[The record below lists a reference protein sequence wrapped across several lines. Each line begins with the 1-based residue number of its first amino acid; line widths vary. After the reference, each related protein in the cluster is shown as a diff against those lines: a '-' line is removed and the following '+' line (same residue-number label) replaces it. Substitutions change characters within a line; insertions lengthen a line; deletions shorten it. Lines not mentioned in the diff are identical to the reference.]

1 MTLRVLI
8 IGAGTGGLALAQA
21 LKKSGADV
29 SFTVFERDRTR
40 SDGLQGYRVGISPE
54 GARSLAACIPDDL
67 FSVFQGTA
75 AAAPDY
81 FNVLTEQL
89 RELVSIDGFGR
100 ASADGVAA
108 EYSVSRMTLRQLLLT
123 GLEDRVRFGR
133 RFSHY
138 VRNEEDG
145 TVTAHFADDDGGG
158 SSETG
163 DVLVGAEGT
172 NSPTRRQYLPH
183 AVVRESGLYGLG
195 AKAPLNDETRALLT
209 PRMMRGVT
217 MVQAPRGDSTIIH
230 VMEFPWDERHRPTPG
245 AVGGT
250 DAALVAAWPG
260 AHFDNTRDYVL
271 LGFGAHGD
279 RVPADVMAMDGDA
292 IHAFLRER
300 TAAWHPRLRRLF
312 ELSDPRTSF
321 ALSIRTTE
329 RVAPWTSTNVTL
341 LGDAIHTMTPG
352 LGVGA
357 NTALLDARILG
368 DQLVRAAGAG
378 GGAIAVVEA
387 VAGYEKEMHAY
398 AWERVEKSLERF
410 NKDDAI
416 YKPGLTG
423 WLAMTAMRSGLRLV
437 SAIPPLKRK
446 MAAQMDRQRG
456 QMEER
461 S

>member
-8 IGAGTGGLALAQA
+8 IGAGTGGLALAHL
-21 LKKSGADV
+21 LKKSTTNI
-29 SFTVFERDRTR
+29 SITVFERDRTR

-54 GARSLAACIPDDL
+54 GARSLAACVPPAL
-67 FSVFQGTA
+67 FTIFQRTA
-75 AAAPDY
+75 AATPDY
-81 FNVLTEQL
+81 FSMLTEQMQ
-89 RELVSIDGFGR
+89 ELLCLDGFSR

-123 GLEDRVRFGR
+123 GLEAEVQFGKH
-133 RFSHY
+133 FSHY
-138 VRNEEDG
+138 VRNEDDG
-145 TVTAHFADDDGGG
+145 TVTAHFTDG
-158 SSETG
+158 SAATG

-172 NSPTRRQYLPH
+172 NSPTRKQYLPQ
-183 AVVRESGLYGLG
+183 AVVKKSGLYGLG

-209 PRMMRGVT
+209 PQMLRGVT

-230 VMEFPWDERHRPTPG
+230 VMEFPWDAAHKPTAG
-245 AVGGT
+245 AIGGT
-250 DAALVAAWPG
+250 DAALLERWPG
-260 AHFDNTRDYVL
+260 AHFDNTRDYIL
-271 LGFGAHGD
+271 LGYGAHGD
-279 RVPADVMAMDGDA
+279 RVPSDIMNMDGAA
-292 IHAFLRER
+292 IHAFLLQQ
-300 TAAWHPRLRRLF
+300 TASWHPHLRRLF
-312 ELSDPRTSF
+312 ALADPSTCF
-321 ALSIRTTE
+321 ALDIRTTE

-341 LGDAIHTMTPG
+341 VGDAIHTMTPG

-368 DQLVRAAGAG
+368 DLLVRAAKGEMG
-378 GGAIAVVEA
+378 VVDAVG
-387 VAGYEKEMHAY
+387 GYETEMHEY

-423 WLAMTAMRSGLRLV
+423 WLAMTTMRGGLRLV
-437 SAIPPLKRK
+437 NAIPPLKRK